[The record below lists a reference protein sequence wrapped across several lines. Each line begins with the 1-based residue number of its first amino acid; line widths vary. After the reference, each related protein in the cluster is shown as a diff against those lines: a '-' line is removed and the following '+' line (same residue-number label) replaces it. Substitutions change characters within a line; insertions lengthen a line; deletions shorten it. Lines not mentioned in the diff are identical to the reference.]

1 MVRKTGIP
9 VENAMAYAHLL
20 VAVAMTPESR
30 QLLAKAIDIARPS
43 HARITLITFAADP
56 ELYNQLAAPMMESV
70 RTLLQEELQQFL
82 NELVTSAHY
91 PIEQTLIATGELSE
105 HISHVCRTRGVD
117 LVICG
122 NHNQTFFARAA
133 CSAKSIVKTSEV
145 DVLLV
150 SLEG

>member
-1 MVRKTGIP
+1 
-9 VENAMAYAHLL
+9 MAYAHLL

-43 HARITLITFAADP
+43 HSRITLITFAADP

>member
-1 MVRKTGIP
+1 
-9 VENAMAYAHLL
+9 MAYAHLL

-43 HARITLITFAADP
+43 HARITLITLAADP
-56 ELYNQLAAPMMESV
+56 ELYNQLAAPMMDSV

-91 PIEQTLIATGELSE
+91 PIEQTLIATGELCE
-105 HISHVCRTRGVD
+105 HISHVCRTKGVD

-122 NHNQTFFARAA
+122 NHNQTFFSRAA

>member
-1 MVRKTGIP
+1 
-9 VENAMAYAHLL
+9 MAYAHLL
-20 VAVAMTPESR
+20 VAVAMTPESH
-30 QLLAKAIDIARPS
+30 QLLTKAIDIARPS
-43 HARITLITFAADP
+43 HARITLITLAADP

-82 NELVTSAHY
+82 NELVTSTTY
-91 PIEQTLIATGELSE
+91 PIEQTLIATGELCE
-105 HISHVCRTRGVD
+105 HIAHVCRTRGVD

-122 NHNQTFFARAA
+122 NHNQTFLSRAA
-133 CSAKSIVKTSEV
+133 CSAKSIVKNSEV

>member
-1 MVRKTGIP
+1 
-9 VENAMAYAHLL
+9 MAYAHLL

-105 HISHVCRTRGVD
+105 HISHVCRTKGVD

>member
-1 MVRKTGIP
+1 
-9 VENAMAYAHLL
+9 MAYAHLL

-70 RTLLQEELQQFL
+70 RTLLQEELQQFI

>member
-1 MVRKTGIP
+1 
-9 VENAMAYAHLL
+9 MAYTHLL

-43 HARITLITFAADP
+43 HARITLITLTADP

-70 RTLLQEELQQFL
+70 RTLLQEEMQQFL
-82 NELVTSAHY
+82 NELVTGTEY
-91 PIEQTLIATGELSE
+91 PIEQMLIASGELGE
-105 HISHVCRTRGVD
+105 HIVEVCRTKGVD
-117 LVICG
+117 LVVCG

-133 CSAKSIVKTSEV
+133 CAAKRIVKRSEV

>member
-1 MVRKTGIP
+1 
-9 VENAMAYAHLL
+9 MAYAHLL

-43 HARITLITFAADP
+43 HARITLITLAADP

-70 RTLLQEELQQFL
+70 RNLLQEELQQFL
-82 NELVTSAHY
+82 NELVTSTTY

-105 HISHVCRTRGVD
+105 HISHVCRTQGVD

-122 NHNQTFFARAA
+122 NHNQTFFSRAA
-133 CSAKSIVKTSEV
+133 CSAKSIVKNSEV

>member
-1 MVRKTGIP
+1 
-9 VENAMAYAHLL
+9 MAYAHLL

-30 QLLAKAIDIARPS
+30 QLLAKAIDIAHPS

-122 NHNQTFFARAA
+122 NHIQTFFARAA

>member
-1 MVRKTGIP
+1 
-9 VENAMAYAHLL
+9 MAYAHLL

-30 QLLAKAIDIARPS
+30 QLLAKAIDIASPS

>member
-1 MVRKTGIP
+1 
-9 VENAMAYAHLL
+9 MAYTHLL

-43 HARITLITFAADP
+43 HARITLITLTADP

-70 RTLLQEELQQFL
+70 RTLLQEEMQQFL
-82 NELVTSAHY
+82 NELVTSTEY
-91 PIEQTLIATGELSE
+91 PIEQMLIASGELGE
-105 HISHVCRTRGVD
+105 HIVEVCRTKGVD
-117 LVICG
+117 LVVCG

-133 CSAKSIVKTSEV
+133 CAAKRIVKRSEV
-145 DVLLV
+145 DVLVV

>member
-1 MVRKTGIP
+1 M
-9 VENAMAYAHLL
+9 ENAMAYAHLL

>member
-1 MVRKTGIP
+1 
-9 VENAMAYAHLL
+9 MAYAHLL

-43 HARITLITFAADP
+43 YARITLITLAADP

-82 NELVTSAHY
+82 NELVTSTTY
-91 PIEQTLIATGELSE
+91 PIEQTLIATGELCE
-105 HISHVCRTRGVD
+105 HIAHVCRTRGVD

-122 NHNQTFFARAA
+122 NHNQTFLSRAA
-133 CSAKSIVKTSEV
+133 CSAKSIVKNSEV

>member
-1 MVRKTGIP
+1 
-9 VENAMAYAHLL
+9 MAYAHLL

-105 HISHVCRTRGVD
+105 HISHICRTRGVD

>member
-1 MVRKTGIP
+1 
-9 VENAMAYAHLL
+9 MAYAHLL

-43 HARITLITFAADP
+43 HARITLITFADDP
-56 ELYNQLAAPMMESV
+56 EHYNKLAAPMMESV
-70 RTLLQEELQQFL
+70 LTLLQEELQQFL

>member
-1 MVRKTGIP
+1 
-9 VENAMAYAHLL
+9 MAYAHLL
-20 VAVAMTPESR
+20 VAVATTPESR

>member
-1 MVRKTGIP
+1 
-9 VENAMAYAHLL
+9 MAYAHLL

>member
-1 MVRKTGIP
+1 
-9 VENAMAYAHLL
+9 MAYAHLL

-150 SLEG
+150 SLDG